1 MSPQRHG
8 EVSQGRAASQ
18 EEKDA
23 VMKLHKNVEIARS
36 TTIPRSYQPNRV
48 IGLDLIF
55 IPDVGGGK
63 KAFPA
68 LSIVD
73 WGTNFQVVQRI
84 EGKHP
89 KEVWS
94 AFPSCWS
101 RIFGLPEVIVTDP
114 GREFLAEFVELATQS
129 GVVVH
134 QTAARAPWQQG
145 KTERHGAHFKEILD
159 ERGGTSQ
166 ESLLEPI
173 RFFPCPTSNWTVAK
187 TSCRTYWR
195 RCGGPRDGWR
205 SHGRCAGEDP

>member
-1 MSPQRHG
+1 MKGLKDQIKMDQVTPGSKEVFMAEEVFAEEEGEAGDLEDELDREIEEEEEIQVSPQRHG
-8 EVSQGRAASQ
+8 EVSQGRAVSQ
-18 EEKDA
+18 EEKNA
-23 VMKLHKNVEIARS
+23 VMKLHKNVGHPNNKELIRFMRAARVKSEVIRWVKEEFKCPTCEAKAHPKIARS

-94 AFPSCWS
+94 AFLGCWS
-101 RIFGLPEVIVTDP
+101 RIFGLPEVIVT
-114 GREFLAEFVELATQS
+114 
-129 GVVVH
+129 
-134 QTAARAPWQQG
+134 
-145 KTERHGAHFKEILD
+145 
-159 ERGGTSQ
+159 
-166 ESLLEPI
+166 
-173 RFFPCPTSNWTVAK
+173 
-187 TSCRTYWR
+187 
-195 RCGGPRDGWR
+195 WR
-205 SHGRCAGEDP
+205 SS